1 MGGRTR
7 PPYPAEFRAEAV
19 RLVRAGGKVSDV
31 AHDLGVSHWSL
42 TKWVRQADVDQ
53 GRRDGLTTEEREEL
67 ARLRRRNRIL
77 EQEKEI
83 LLKAAAFFA
92 KETGATP

>member
-1 MGGRTR
+1 LGGRTH

-19 RLVRAGGKVSDV
+19 RLVLAGGTISGVSR
-31 AHDLGVSHWSL
+31 DLGCSTEALRH
-42 TKWVRQADVDQ
+42 WVRQSDIDH
-53 GRRDGLTTEEREEL
+53 GHREGLTTDEREEL
-67 ARLRRRNRIL
+67 ARLRRRNRVL

-92 KETGATP
+92 KETGRTP